1 MTARATRLQN
11 APPRVRAVAI
21 SKSFPGVQALNKVSI
36 SLRAGEVHALTGENG
51 SGKSTLA
58 KVLAGVHRADE
69 GHVEIDGAPVTI
81 RNPRDALGHGIVSIS
96 QELTLAPTLT
106 VAENILLDRQAMT
119 RFATIDWKKTRAIAR
134 AALSKFDVDIDE
146 TAVVSDLPI
155 ESQQVVEIAR
165 ALSIPAKLLILDE
178 ATSSLSEP
186 VAAKLLKIVAELRDA
201 GTALLIVSHRMTE
214 LYESA
219 SVTTVLRDGAEVATV
234 SLPDTPKRDLV
245 RLMVGRAIEDHY
257 GGSAVTS
264 KGGELLRLRG
274 FSSVEGA
281 FRATDLD
288 VCSGEIVGIAGLV
301 GSGKSEFAKALG
313 GVIPSAGDIRV
324 KGRQVRI
331 SNPKDAI
338 DASIGY
344 VPDDRKRAAILP
356 NRSVAENIGIAWLG
370 LITRFGVIRRRKLR
384 SLTVDTLRSVG
395 MSPKIAGRPM
405 AQLSGGNQQK
415 LVLARTFQRAHEIL
429 VLDEPTR
436 GIDVGAKSEIYSS
449 MRSNALKGRGII
461 IVSSE
466 LPELLAITD
475 RILVF
480 YQGTVCAEYDTT
492 QADEESIT
500 HAAISGHPASGL
512 PEAGS
517 ELNRTR
523 GVQVR

>member
-1 MTARATRLQN
+1 MTARPMKNQDP
-11 APPRVRAVAI
+11 PPRVRAVAV

-58 KVLAGVHRADE
+58 KVLAGIYRPDD
-69 GHVEIDGAPVTI
+69 GHLEIDGAPVAI
-81 RNPRDALGHGIVSIS
+81 RNPRDALAHGIVSIS

-106 VAENILLDRQAMT
+106 VAENVLLDRQAMT
-119 RFATIDWKKTRAIAR
+119 RFATIDWKETRKIAR
-134 AALSKFDVDIDE
+134 AALSKLDVDIDE

-165 ALSIPAKLLILDE
+165 ALSIQAKLLILDE

-186 VAAKLLKIVAELRDA
+186 VAAKLLSIVAELRDA
-201 GTALLIVSHRMTE
+201 GTALLIVSHRMVE
-214 LYESA
+214 VYESA
-219 SVTTVLRDGAEVATV
+219 SVATVLRDGAEVATV
-234 SLPDTPKRDLV
+234 PLPGTPERDLV

-257 GGSAVTS
+257 GGGKPTS
-264 KGGELLRLRG
+264 KGDELLRLRG
-274 FSSVEGA
+274 FGSVDGVL
-281 FRATDLD
+281 RATDLD
-288 VCSGEIVGIAGLV
+288 VCSGEVVGIAGLV

-324 KGRQVRI
+324 KGQRVRI
-331 SNPKDAI
+331 SKPKDAI
-338 DASIGY
+338 NASIGY

-356 NRSVAENIGIAWLG
+356 NRNVGENIGIAWLG
-370 LITRFGVIRRRKLR
+370 RFTRLGVIRRRKLR
-384 SLTVDTLRSVG
+384 ALTVDTLRSVG
-395 MSPKIAGRPM
+395 MNVNVAGRPM

-415 LVLARTFQRAHEIL
+415 LVLARTFQGPHEIL

-436 GIDVGAKSEIYSS
+436 GIDVGAKRAVYASV
-449 MRSNALKGRGII
+449 RSNALKGRAII

-480 YQGTVCAEYDTT
+480 YQGAVCAEYDT
-492 QADEESIT
+492 AEANEESIT
-500 HAAISGHPASGL
+500 HAAITGQPVSAA
-512 PEAGS
+512 PEAGNR
-517 ELNRTR
+517 LNRAPE
-523 GVQVR
+523 VQVR